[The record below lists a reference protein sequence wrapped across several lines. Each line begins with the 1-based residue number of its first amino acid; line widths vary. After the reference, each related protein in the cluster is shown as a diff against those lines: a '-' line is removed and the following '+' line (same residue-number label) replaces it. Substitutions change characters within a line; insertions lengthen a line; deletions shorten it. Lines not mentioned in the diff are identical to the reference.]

1 MSPDT
6 RWFHDK
12 RVELTDLSREDRSR
26 LRPIVGAVIA
36 AILIFGTLLYAV
48 RSYAEE
54 TRRFSVEDQNGKL
67 TIEAKACSLG
77 GWFASWRSAR
87 WFYQGKPY
95 EACWSVQNGVVV
107 VIDSTGIVSAIPRE
121 AFKREEGI

>member
-12 RVELTDLSREDRSR
+12 RVELTDLNREDRKI
-26 LRPIVGAVIA
+26 LRPIVVACLAGALAFFLVFGLVKC
-36 AILIFGTLLYAV
+36 AIG
-48 RSYAEE
+48 EE
-54 TRRFSVEDQNGKL
+54 RRFSVEDQNGKL
-67 TIEAKACSLG
+67 TIEAKPCLLG
-77 GWFASWRSAR
+77 GWFEKWMAAS

-95 EACWSVQNGVVV
+95 GACWSVQNGVVV